1 MKLKLITTDERV
13 LNWRSLERKKRE
25 ILEALNKGKGANFTE
40 FKITYDPAA
49 RTPTL
54 RTNKDGKAR
63 ITHKWID
70 KMALPWFNRGYD
82 FVGIHF
88 TKKHWLDAGLY
99 TALRGSN
106 PIDGD
111 LIGEFVMWAD
121 EKTTRRYAK
130 SGSRLNQFI
139 QVLLHEICHEY
150 YRGAGLPDPTHEHHY
165 NEGEIRD
172 LVATLDWT
180 LYRPKLRTYRHKESI
195 IRTLLFKIIELLTGK
210 VESLEQQLKYKRPS
224 HLTPAVERKANAIVA
239 EMKRLGHPVRMVE
252 GYRTFDRQTELYNQ
266 GRNGDTRPI
275 VTNARAGESYHNYGV
290 AVDFVFRRE
299 GYNAGSTLWQLLGA
313 VGKRQGF
320 EWGGDWQGFVDRPH
334 FQLRLGYT
342 LQDFKQGK
350 VDYTKFN

>member
-1 MKLKLITTDERV
+1 MMKLKLITTDERV
-13 LNWRSLERKKRE
+13 LRWRSLERKKRE
-25 ILEALNKGKGANFTE
+25 VLKALNAGKGANFTT
-40 FKITYDPAA
+40 FDVVFDVTA
-49 RTPTL
+49 RTPEL
-54 RTNKDGKAR
+54 RTNKKGKPRVA
-63 ITHKWID
+63 HSWID
-70 KMALPWFNRGYD
+70 KMAKPWFNRGYD

-88 TKKHWLDAGLY
+88 TKKHWLDAGLQES
-99 TALRGSN
+99 LRGSN
-106 PIDGD
+106 PIDSD

-121 EKTTRRYAK
+121 EKTTRRYA
-130 SGSRLNQFI
+130 SGGSRLNQFI

-165 NEGEIRD
+165 TEGEIRD

-180 LYRPKLRTYRHKESI
+180 LYRPELRTYRSKESL
-195 IRTLLFKIIELLTGK
+195 IRQLLLKIIELLTGK
-210 VESLEQQLKYKRPS
+210 VEDLKQQVKYRRPTT
-224 HLTPAVERKANAIVA
+224 LTPLVQRKADAIVA
-239 EMKRLGHPVRMVE
+239 EMQRLGHPVRIVE
-252 GYRTFDRQTELYNQ
+252 GFRTFERQDKLYAQ
-266 GRNGDTRPI
+266 GRTTEGAI
-275 VTNARAGESYHNYGV
+275 VTHARAGESYHNYGV

-299 GYNAGSTLWQLLGA
+299 GYNASSTLWQLLGA